1 MRGAASADQSNS
13 WSTQFAL
20 KAGDEGAIY
29 FCSLPLSI
37 YINVLVKEMGALIS
51 HGWMHFWKKMK
62 KWKKALFNLDL
73 GVVLEGSSMA
83 HKECDLQV
91 RGC

>member
-51 HGWMHFWKKMK
+51 HGWMYFWKKMK
-62 KWKKALFNLDL
+62 KWKKSPVQSGPRGRTRGLFN
-73 GVVLEGSSMA
+73 GP
-83 HKECDLQV
+83 
-91 RGC
+91 

>member
-37 YINVLVKEMGALIS
+37 YINVLVK
-51 HGWMHFWKKMK
+51 
-62 KWKKALFNLDL
+62 
-73 GVVLEGSSMA
+73 
-83 HKECDLQV
+83 
-91 RGC
+91 

>member
-51 HGWMHFWKKMK
+51 HGWMYFWKKMK
-62 KWKKALFNLDL
+62 KSPVQSGPRGRTQGLFN
-73 GVVLEGSSMA
+73 GP
-83 HKECDLQV
+83 
-91 RGC
+91 